1 MNDTD
6 RIYYVDETGKIIEN
20 NKILKISTEDEL
32 KKFRDSV
39 NEGNNYQGWYIYLVN
54 NININENWTPI
65 GKYISEDSIDNIPF
79 EGIFDGKN
87 YTIDGIQI
95 DSTSNGVGLFAYVD
109 NATIKNLKIGKNSSI
124 TGYKAVGGI
133 VDKAVNQTT
142 ISNCENQAILQIN
155 SSGDGLV
162 GGIAGTVRNTTIY
175 NCSNIVTIGIDSGN
189 LVGGIIGSG
198 DGSVVNSCYNTGN
211 IHSSD
216 NAAGIAGQMFNSGI
230 VKNCYNIGNVETT
243 NLYNR
248 HVGAMVGVFNDTQT
262 INTYYLENTINN
274 GDNIDNNSIEFTLDD
289 VEDLYLKLGNDF
301 KEDYEGNKINNGY
314 PILSWQ

>member
-39 NEGNNYQGWYIYLVN
+39 NEGNNYYGWYIYLTN
-54 NININENWTPI
+54 NINVNENWTPI
-65 GKYISEDSIDNIPF
+65 GKYINEDSTDNIPF

-95 DSTSNGVGLFAYVD
+95 NYNSTGVGLFAYAD
-109 NATIKNLKIGKNSSI
+109 NATIKNLKTGKNSSI

-162 GGIAGTVRNTTIY
+162 GGIAGTVRNTRRNY
-175 NCSNIVTIGIDSGN
+175 R
-189 LVGGIIGSG
+189 
-198 DGSVVNSCYNTGN
+198 
-211 IHSSD
+211 
-216 NAAGIAGQMFNSGI
+216 F
-230 VKNCYNIGNVETT
+230 
-243 NLYNR
+243 R
-248 HVGAMVGVFNDTQT
+248 
-262 INTYYLENTINN
+262 
-274 GDNIDNNSIEFTLDD
+274 
-289 VEDLYLKLGNDF
+289 
-301 KEDYEGNKINNGY
+301 
-314 PILSWQ
+314 